1 MKLICKMVLCI
12 VILFTHLF
20 GQDTVRNHEITLED
34 YFTQA
39 YIECCTASPD
49 GQHIAYI
56 EWRWDQQKDGQN
68 WDLWVV
74 NVETKISR
82 RLTDDWSKDEK
93 PQWGSD
99 GQTIYFIGH
108 YKHQEE
114 ERSPYDGKAQVWC
127 VNIDGNGLKP
137 ITSVPGG
144 VDEYRITK
152 DGMIL
157 YYTIRKDHMIEEWK
171 DLRSEFK
178 DDVKFGHGIEKVSE
192 LWKLDL
198 NSGRETKLID
208 PYRFIRYFE
217 VSPDGKRIAMVTNP
231 NDLLI
236 THEGQSEIEVF
247 DTVSGT
253 METLPDQ
260 LWREQ
265 APSPYGWLENPSWSS
280 DGKLLAFSIDFDGY
294 PVQVFAAE
302 WTAGKVKVSEIP
314 RPEGISVADELH
326 WLPDKDILCFLGD
339 HRARQRVYGIDYKN
353 GSHTVLTPGDVVV
366 DDYDFVSDNGFI
378 ITLQSQLTYHRDL
391 FLYHSSAEPTRITK
405 VNPQVDKWHLPQI
418 SLFEWEGANGDKVEG
433 ILELPPDYKGEKKL
447 PLIVEIHG
455 GPTASRKYE
464 YKFQIYGRTAF
475 AAKGY
480 AVFSPNYHGST
491 GYGDKFLTDL
501 IGRENDIE
509 VEDILKG
516 VDALIESGIADP
528 DRLGVM
534 GWSNGGFLTDC
545 LIATNRFKT
554 ASSGAGVIDQAL
566 QWGEEDTPG
575 HVINY
580 TLGLPWENP
589 KRYQNASPL
598 YSFNSS
604 IKTAT
609 LIHAGEDDKRV
620 PVTHSKAL
628 HRALSYYIKVPCEL
642 LVYPGATHS
651 LKTYRHRLAKM
662 KWDHA
667 WFDKYLGMER

>member
-1 MKLICKMVLCI
+1 MKLIRKLTLCI
-12 VILFTHLF
+12 VVLFSYLL
-20 GQDTVRNHEITLED
+20 GQDTVRDHEITLED

-39 YIECCTASPD
+39 YIEDCAASPD
-49 GQHIAYI
+49 GLHIAYI

-74 NVETKISR
+74 NIESKVSR

-93 PQWGSD
+93 PQWSSD

-108 YKHQEE
+108 FKHQEE
-114 ERSPYDGKAQVWC
+114 EKPPYDGKAQVWC
-127 VNIDGNGLKP
+127 VNIDGSGLKP
-137 ITSVPGG
+137 ISSVPGG
-144 VDEYRITK
+144 VDEYRITE
-152 DGMIL
+152 DGLTL
-157 YYTIRKDHMIEEWK
+157 YYTIRKDYMIEEWK

-178 DDVKFGHGIEKVSE
+178 EDVKFGHGIEKVSE

-198 NSGRETKLID
+198 ASGRETRLVD

-217 VSPDGKRIAMVTNP
+217 VSPDGKRIAMVTDP

-247 DTVSGT
+247 DTGSGT
-253 METLPDQ
+253 IETLPDQ
-260 LWREQ
+260 LWRER
-265 APSPYGWLENPSWSS
+265 APSPYGWLKNPSWSS
-280 DGKLLAFSIDFDGY
+280 NGKLLGFSVHFDGY
-294 PVQVFAAE
+294 PTQIFAAE
-302 WTAGKVKVSEIP
+302 WTDGKVKVSEMP
-314 RPEGISVADELH
+314 RSEGAFVVGGLH
-326 WLPDKDILCFLGD
+326 WFPDKDILCFLGNY
-339 HRARQRVYGIDYKN
+339 RAHQRVYGINYKN
-353 GSHTVLTPGDVVV
+353 GSHTVLTSGDVVV
-366 DDYDFVSDNGFI
+366 YDYDFVGDNESI
-378 ITLQSQLTYHRDL
+378 IALQSQLTYHRDL
-391 FLYHSSAEPTRITK
+391 FLYRSPAEPIRITK
-405 VNPQVDKWHLPQI
+405 VNPQVDAWKLPQI
-418 SLFEWEGANGDKVEG
+418 SLFEWDGANGDKVEG
-433 ILELPPDYKGEKKL
+433 ILELPPDYKGEKRL

-464 YKFQIYGRTAF
+464 FKFWIYGRTAF

-480 AVFSPNYHGST
+480 ALLSPNYHGST

-528 DRLGVM
+528 DRLGVI

-545 LIATNRFKT
+545 LIATNRFKA
-554 ASSGAGVIDQAL
+554 ASSGAGVINQAL

-580 TLGLPWENP
+580 TKGLPWVNP
-589 KRYQNASPL
+589 KRYQDASPL

-620 PVTHSKAL
+620 PVTHSRAL
-628 HRALSYYIKVPCEL
+628 HRALYYYIKAPCEL

-667 WFDKYLGMER
+667 WFDKYLSVQK